1 MSIFLRRNTESEA
14 MSGFEND
21 EVYVLINGEL
31 IKTEVPDD
39 DETES
44 EDNA

>member
-1 MSIFLRRNTESEA
+1 MSIFFKRNAENEE
-14 MSGFEND
+14 MKDFEND